1 MKTLASLLLVL
12 VLPVVGPRP
21 DSVGPSAEDL
31 WARAL
36 AAKGGAER
44 LHALR
49 NFVITESAPFSKVT
63 RFAAQE
69 SSVIVCEPPGR
80 WWEFLD
86 YRPGLLG
93 FGTRVLDLEKR
104 LHFYSE
110 GGDSRSGSVRPA
122 DLDGTLS
129 RMTYVQLA
137 YFMETAVVRPRLGKV
152 EAINGFD
159 VVHSDVDGLAVSFYL
174 DRRTHL
180 PTHVEVIRT
189 FTIKGVTPPKGQ
201 LRRWYTLEKY
211 VEISGLQIPTHVGL
225 GGDFANA
232 TVEVNVDLDPALF
245 DTPPDGVTSGDAW
258 RKFRRSAGLK
268 IPTHGR

>member
-12 VLPVVGPRP
+12 ALPVVGPRP
-21 DSVGPSAEDL
+21 DSQGPSAEKL

-44 LHALR
+44 LHAIR
-49 NFVITESAPFSKVT
+49 NFVITESAPLKVT

-86 YRPGLLG
+86 FRPGLLG
-93 FGTRVLDLEKR
+93 FSTRVLDLEKR
-104 LHFYSE
+104 LDFYSE
-110 GGDSRSGSVRPA
+110 GGDSRGGSLRPA
-122 DLDGTLS
+122 DLDGPLS
-129 RMTYVQLA
+129 RMTYVQLV
-137 YFMETAVVRPRLGKV
+137 YFMETAVVRPRIGKV
-152 EAINGFD
+152 EVIHGFD
-159 VVHSDVDGLAVSFYL
+159 VVHSDVDGQAVSFYL

-180 PTHVEVIRT
+180 PAHVEVIRT
-189 FTIKGVTPPKGQ
+189 FAIGGAAPPKNQ

-211 VEISGLQIPTHVGL
+211 VEISGLQIPTRVAV

-245 DTPPDGVTSGDAW
+245 GTPPDGVTSGDAW
-258 RKFRRSAGLK
+258 RKFRR
-268 IPTHGR
+268 